1 MKKIMVVL
9 VVTISLLISVGI
21 VSAADRGINLFVTPI
36 TDSVLVGETATYTV
50 TVKPITK
57 VTEKVTLD
65 VRDDTKIAGAT
76 YTFSDNGFD
85 VGPYPDPVTVTM
97 SIDIP
102 STAVAGNYPQT
113 VTAEAEWMDMHW
125 GDSDFTTYVDVQI
138 PEFSTIAIPVAAVLG
153 LLLLMRRRK
162 QQ

>member
-65 VRDDTKIAGAT
+65 VSNKIAGAT

-113 VTAEAEWMDMHW
+113 VTADAEWM
-125 GDSDFTTYVDVQI
+125 GIPAYETSDFTTYVDVQI
-138 PEFSTIAIPVAAVLG
+138 PEFSTIAIPVAAVFG